1 MRKIRR
7 MLFMVSQI
15 AFTAPA
21 FNYKFNYSVFSFHD
35 QFTLNAIAS
44 NYLGFLSHL
53 FWDLTS
59 N

>member
-1 MRKIRR
+1 
-7 MLFMVSQI
+7 MLSHI

-21 FNYKFNYSVFSFHD
+21 FNYKFNYSLPSSFMTK
-35 QFTLNAIAS
+35 FTLNAIAS
-44 NYLGFLSHL
+44 NYLGFLSHQ